1 MGDVAAVG
9 SIFPRVVTGDGS
21 SAPKPSGK
29 RRQTFDD
36 VDTSHNDGGRCTVFK
51 ITIIKIRVVVGPTV
65 T

>member
-9 SIFPRVVTGDGS
+9 AYSRVSLQVT
-21 SAPKPSGK
+21 SAVPQNLVAKEDK
-29 RRQTFDD
+29 RLMTWTQA
-36 VDTSHNDGGRCTVFK
+36 HNDGGRCTVFK